1 VELTAQIVIVGLGY
15 KVTVTVP
22 VPIIAQHQKL
32 LATVTVIAPVL
43 VSFVPVLAGN
53 NYFITLGLI

>member
-1 VELTAQIVIVGLGY
+1 VIHNHGY

-32 LATVTVIAPVL
+32 LTTVTVIAPVL

>member
-1 VELTAQIVIVGLGY
+1 VIHNHGY
-15 KVTVTVP
+15 KVIVIVP
-22 VPIIAQHQKL
+22 VPIIAQHHKL
-32 LATVTVIAPVL
+32 LTTVTVIVPVL